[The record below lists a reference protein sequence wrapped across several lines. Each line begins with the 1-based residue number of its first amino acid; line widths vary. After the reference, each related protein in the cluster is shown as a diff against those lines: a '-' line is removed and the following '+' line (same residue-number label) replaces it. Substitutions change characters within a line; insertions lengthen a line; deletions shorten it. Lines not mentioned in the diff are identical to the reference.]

1 MSPNSSISSS
11 NGIRFLAG
19 FVSAAA
25 LLLLLGTGLSLYLG
39 APSGDLIRIGRLA
52 SIDWKPQHA
61 QPSLDRAGKPDLLV
75 LGDSF
80 SADNLWQSELGRSNR
95 LTTLTWHYKD
105 IACIDNWLRAA
116 ISDRSPHASPIII
129 IESIEREFVS
139 RFSASQE
146 NCRTHSGK
154 PLAVKAGKVTVD
166 ENESGIFPMDI
177 RYVVA
182 AAINHFSTAKNTGR
196 VESRTAVAVDL
207 TTDRLFS
214 NLRSKRLSYFQGDD
228 RKWQD
233 WTAERQQAAVNY
245 LVQMQA
251 LAAQQHKQLYVVIIP
266 DKSTVYE
273 PWIKPQQLPARPQ
286 PDLFPVLAGALGNDS
301 NYLPALRHGA
311 DTMPDLYR
319 PDDTHLSL
327 DGYRLIAREIARRAK
342 LQQVHDGG
350 PENGHA
356 H

>member
-11 NGIRFLAG
+11 NGIRFLTGFVAAAG
-19 FVSAAA
+19 F
-25 LLLLLGTGLSLYLG
+25 LLLLGTGLSLYLG

-52 SIDWKPQHA
+52 SIDWKPRHA
-61 QPSLDRAGKPDLLV
+61 QSSLDRAANPPAGTPDLLV

-80 SADNLWQSELGRSNR
+80 SADNLWQSELGRAGR

-116 ISDRSPHASPIII
+116 ISDRSPHASPVII

-139 RFSASQE
+139 RFSTPQE
-146 NCRTHSGK
+146 NCRAHPGK
-154 PLAVKAGKVTVD
+154 PLAVKAGKIETD

-182 AAINHFSTAKNTGR
+182 AAINHFSAAKNTGR

-214 NLRSKRLSYFQGDD
+214 SLRRSRLSYFQGDD
-228 RKWQD
+228 RKWQG
-233 WTAERQQAAVNY
+233 WTAGRQQAAVNY

-251 LAAQQHKQLYVVIIP
+251 LAAQQHKQLFVVIIP

-273 PWIKPQQLPARPQ
+273 PWVKPQQLPARPQ
-286 PDLFPVLAGALGNDS
+286 PDLFPMLANALGNDS
-301 NYLPALRHGA
+301 NYLPALRLGA
-311 DTMPDLYR
+311 DTMVDLYR

-327 DGYRLIAREIARRAK
+327 DGYRLLAREIATRTR
-342 LQQVHDGG
+342 LQH
-350 PENGHA
+350 
-356 H
+356 